1 MKSGKDNRESAT
13 LSLFLMTKDGA
24 SRFFIINQTLIYSFE
39 ITIPQLCRYIVLNHC

>member
-13 LSLFLMTKDGA
+13 LCLFLMAVDGA
-24 SRFFIINQTLIYSFE
+24 TSFFYKSNIFFHSFK